1 MAHLSD
7 VISYLDDLLE
17 APDFPDYGPNGLQVP
32 GPEEVTTVATGV
44 SAHLDLFEQAAEAG
58 AQLVIAHHGLF
69 WDFHPRSLSPTMKER
84 LRVLFDNDIALAG
97 YHLPLDAHPEVGNNA
112 LICAALG
119 LERAEPFGHHRGRS
133 VGFVGRSAEGDPVRR
148 AAAPL
153 RRRSFG
159 QEPFTW
165 DSGPELVRSVGIVS
179 GAAASSFGE
188 AIALGL
194 DAFLTGE
201 PAEHVMADALESGTH
216 FIAAG
221 HYATETFGV
230 RRLGELV
237 AEGSASSTT
246 SSPRRTRSESA
257 IWANLACAD
266 RHNRYPQVHALQS
279 DEEEVSTWRST

>member
-1 MAHLSD
+1 MAHLTD

-32 GPEEVTTVATGV
+32 GAKDVTIVATGV
-44 SAHLDLFEQAAEAG
+44 SAHLDLFRRSAEAG

-69 WDFHPRSLSPTMKER
+69 WDFHPRALSPAMKER
-84 LRVLFDNDIALAG
+84 LSVLFENDIALAG

-119 LERAEPFGHHRGRS
+119 LERAEAFGQHRGRS
-133 VGFVGRSAEGDPVRR
+133 VGFVGRSADGIPFDE
-148 AAAPL
+148 L
-153 RRRSFG
+153 RRRCARVFD

-165 DSGPELVRSVGIVS
+165 DSGPDVVRSVGIVS

-188 AIALGL
+188 AIAMGL

-201 PAEHVMADALESGTH
+201 PAEHVMADALESRTH

-221 HYATETFGV
+221 HYATETLGV
-230 RRLGELV
+230 RRLGEL
-237 AEGSASSTT
+237 
-246 SSPRRTRSESA
+246 
-257 IWANLACAD
+257 LA
-266 RHNRYPQVHALQS
+266 
-279 DEEEVSTWRST
+279 DEFGVEQRFIAAPNPI